1 MIEFGEVSSIKH
13 ESKFH
18 MVSELWLR
26 VNHQRKLQNLNKQE
40 DDAFL
45 VHPSNSQ
52 TTVLF
57 TGDTYGT

>member
-1 MIEFGEVSSIKH
+1 MADSQSSK
-13 ESKFH
+13 KAA
-18 MVSELWLR
+18 
-26 VNHQRKLQNLNKQE
+26 NLNKLE